1 MYKDNVIAIDIAKSV
16 FQVCVFDKHNQ
27 IKSNQEI
34 RRQKLMAWLAKQPP
48 SIVALEGCGSRHYW
62 AKVAEKLGH
71 TPLQIPTRF
80 VKKFVEGQKTDKNDA
95 IAIGIAALKLSRATR
110 FNSFGELFHA

>member
-34 RRQKLMAWLAKQPP
+34 RRQKLMAWLAKHHITMKPRLVL
-48 SIVALEGCGSRHYW
+48 S
-62 AKVAEKLGH
+62 
-71 TPLQIPTRF
+71 
-80 VKKFVEGQKTDKNDA
+80 VEN
-95 IAIGIAALKLSRATR
+95 LS
-110 FNSFGELFHA
+110 F

>member
-34 RRQKLMAWLAKQPP
+34 RRQVSDQYRP
-48 SIVALEGCGSRHYW
+48 GSPHF
-62 AKVAEKLGH
+62 
-71 TPLQIPTRF
+71 I
-80 VKKFVEGQKTDKNDA
+80 
-95 IAIGIAALKLSRATR
+95 
-110 FNSFGELFHA
+110 